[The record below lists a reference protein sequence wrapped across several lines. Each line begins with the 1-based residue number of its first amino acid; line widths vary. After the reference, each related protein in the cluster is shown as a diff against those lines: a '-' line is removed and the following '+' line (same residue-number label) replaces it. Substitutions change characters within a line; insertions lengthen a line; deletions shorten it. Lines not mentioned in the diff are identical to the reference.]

1 MTLVSAF
8 FYILKNVKQLQYF
21 HQSNQEQNQ
30 ASKPVEG
37 DVSHLQNIAIWQ
49 TCLRKIIF
57 FDSPETEKF
66 FQGNE
71 KFELIKEQQALQ
83 FLFEILCGLQS
94 KVLGETEIFGQFKKF
109 IETPEAKKIS
119 FFQNPSFVQFI
130 FQQVKELRE
139 KYLLGL
145 AVNSYGSLIRKKCI
159 QNAEISLIGYGQLA
173 QEIIP
178 WLKKAKKIHVHVRK
192 SDRFQST
199 DQLVFHEL
207 KNQPLQ
213 SVVILAA
220 PVESSVL
227 ESIFQNKP
235 VEQIIDC
242 RALDRLQYSLKNK
255 IAAGHIIEL
264 KDIFKSL
271 ENEKIKFQ
279 KILPAVKAEISE
291 RSQGYIFKVQHRPQG
306 WEDLCG

>member
-1 MTLVSAF
+1 M
-8 FYILKNVKQLQYF
+8 KQLQYF
-21 HQSNQEQNQ
+21 HQSYQEQNQ
-30 ASKPVEG
+30 ASDFAEG

-57 FDSPETEKF
+57 FDSPEAEQF
-66 FQGNE
+66 FQSKE
-71 KFELIKEQQALQ
+71 ILELKKEQQALQ
-83 FLFEILCGLQS
+83 FLIEVLCGLQS
-94 KVLGETEIFGQFKKF
+94 KVIGETEIFGQFKKF

-119 FFQNPSFVQFI
+119 FFRNPSFIQFI

-159 QNAEISLIGYGQLA
+159 QDGEISLIGYGQLA

-178 WLKKAKKIHVHVRK
+178 WLKKSKKIHVHVRK
-192 SDRFQST
+192 SERYQPT
-199 DQLVFHEL
+199 EQLAFHDL
-207 KNQPLQ
+207 TSQPLQ

-220 PVESSVL
+220 PVESVVL
-227 ESIFQNKP
+227 ESILKNKH

-242 RALDRLQYSLKNK
+242 RALDQTQYSLKNK
-255 IAAGHIIEL
+255 ISARHIIEL
-264 KDIFKSL
+264 KDIFNSL

-279 KILPAVKAEISE
+279 KILPAIKSEIFERAE
-291 RSQGYIFKVQHRPQG
+291 GYIFKVQHRPHG